1 VKKKSKKVV
10 SSKNNINR
18 RINKNRLFYFAVIV
32 LAVIILVVTSVKV
45 VFDFFISDN
54 REIQSKKEL
63 DSLELYGYTLD
74 DLDTPLYKTYFD
86 ELKDIL
92 SEEELNWEGYA
103 ETLTKIFVVDFYTLN
118 NKITSSDIGGIEF
131 IHKDMVDNF
140 IMHAGDTMYNHIKNN
155 VYGDRIQ
162 ELPVVSNVTVGEIL
176 SESYTYNDNVY
187 EAYKVS
193 VTWEYEKDL
202 GYDNTGT
209 FYLIK
214 DNNKLNVVQKLGE

>member
-1 VKKKSKKVV
+1 MKKTNKKAVN
-10 SSKNNINR
+10 KK
-18 RINKNRLFYFAVIV
+18 INKNRVFYFAVIV
-32 LAVIILVVTSVKV
+32 IAVIIVAVTSVKV
-45 VFDFFISDN
+45 VFDFFVGDS

-63 DSLELYGYTLD
+63 DNLELYGYTLD

-92 SEEELNWEGYA
+92 NKDELDWEQYA
-103 ETLTKIFVVDFYTLN
+103 TGLTKIFVADFYTLS
-118 NKITSSDIGGIEF
+118 NKITSSDIGGVEF
-131 IHKDMVDNF
+131 IHIDMVDNF
-140 IMHAGDTMYNHIKNN
+140 IMHAGDTMYNHVKNN
-155 VYGDRIQ
+155 VYGDRVQ
-162 ELPVVSNVTVGEIL
+162 ELPTVSDVTIGEII
-176 SESYTYNDNVY
+176 SENYTYNDNSY

-202 GYDNTGT
+202 GYDKTGT